1 MASTA
6 GAYAYQSDAL
16 APECAE
22 MTALVGWDVHQ
33 ARLPDLGQGITYGAP
48 QQCYVALATK
58 HVDELFE
65 DSSLLFPPFSP
76 ALQCVDENAGVIR
89 ERIWQLKLQLKVR
102 FGHSCPPWVA
112 YFSQQKSEWDD
123 CSVAKAHRMSLDP
136 KTHQEPRYL
145 GA

>member
-1 MASTA
+1 VASTA
-6 GAYAYQSDAL
+6 GADAYQSDAL
-16 APECAE
+16 APKCAE

-33 ARLPDLGQGITYGAP
+33 AGLPDLRQVDSVPACP
-48 QQCYVALATK
+48 VECDVALATK

-89 ERIWQLKLQLKVR
+89 ERIWQLKLQLQVR
-102 FGHSCPPWVA
+102 FGHLCPPWVA

-136 KTHQEPRYL
+136 KTRRDPDI
-145 GA
+145 